1 MRQLKAIALAL
12 VAGLAVT
19 AATVTEIRAATILP
33 KNETTVLVTAPLAAL
48 GLGGAPTGTAGV
60 SLNPDNKP
68 IFAFDITGGSID
80 KAGNALIEHN
90 GSGVKLFALANT
102 SISATVG
109 NFLIDTLAGTVSG
122 IVNGS
127 GPSTVLFTL
136 GETTKRGISLD
147 ISAGLAG
154 ALTAVFGAP
163 DLTGVRF
170 GLANTAPET
179 AAVPVPAPFALLL
192 GAIVG
197 LAAIRRR
204 RAASTL
210 LAA

>member
-1 MRQLKAIALAL
+1 MTTLKAIALAL
-12 VAGLAVT
+12 AAGLSAIT
-19 AATVTEIRAATILP
+19 LGAAAQAATILP
-33 KNETTVLVTAPLAAL
+33 KNDTTVLVTAPLAAL
-48 GLGGAPTGTAGV
+48 GLGGAPTGTANV
-60 SLNPDNKP
+60 TLNPDNKP

-80 KAGNALIEHN
+80 KAGNALIRHD
-90 GSGVKLFALANT
+90 GSGVQLFALADT

-122 IVNGS
+122 IVNGT
-127 GPSTVLFTL
+127 GASTVLFNF
-136 GETTKRGISLD
+136 GEVTKRGISLN
-147 ISAGLAG
+147 ISSGLAG

-170 GLANTAPET
+170 GFANTAPET

-204 RAASTL
+204 
-210 LAA
+210 LAPAQALSA